1 MSDVSKFTVN
11 GSTVNVKDS
20 TARSDLNNKALKSE
34 AIKNI
39 TRSDT
44 TFTATRCDNTTF
56 TFTQKDTTYSD
67 ATQSSSGLMSAA
79 DKTKL
84 DGVATNANNYSLPTA
99 SATTK
104 GGIKVGSN
112 LSMSGDTLN
121 ATDTTYSNATQS
133 TAGLMSAADK
143 TKLDGVATNANN
155 YSLPTASATT
165 KGGIKVGSNL
175 SMSGDTLNA
184 TDTKTGTTY
193 NAGSVP
199 ADTNFG
205 TNGSIKNAYDKNHG
219 DITKIVKSITSNFG
233 GVNTGC
239 NLIYDELNK
248 IVEINAVFST
258 LTSGQVVVDDYT
270 TIFPLVSSD
279 RILSGVAFGNA
290 DGNAWYTQLVIKTN
304 GKIVAQHAVNVGLF
318 NPTYQGR
325 VYVG

>member
-67 ATQSSSGLMSAA
+67 ATQSSS
-79 DKTKL
+79 
-84 DGVATNANNYSLPTA
+84 
-99 SATTK
+99 
-104 GGIKVGSN
+104 
-112 LSMSGDTLN
+112 
-121 ATDTTYSNATQS
+121 
-133 TAGLMSAADK
+133 GLMSAADK